1 MKVKSLFKVAGIVL
15 AALFAVSM
23 FASASA
29 SAAHWSVCLAEHSGT
44 TTTKWSSAQCST
56 AKATGGFE
64 WSEVAGTEA
73 AKVVSQTIELTD
85 TKVPLIGS
93 TTVICAAGSGEGTGA
108 VGPGKFGRINST
120 KVNSPSTNCKGS
132 GGCKS
137 AGIKVVEARNT
148 PWQTELVET
157 ESKVLAIITSTGAGE
172 PGWEVKC
179 ENILGSETTD
189 ICLAEPEKPEKA
201 QLLNVATGTE
211 LLVLGTFEKAHKAK
225 CEEGGKESGEV
236 GGSVANL
243 LTSGAA
249 LSALLH

>member
-1 MKVKSLFKVAGIVL
+1 MKVKSLFKVAGIIL

-29 SAAHWSVCLAEHSGT
+29 SAAHWSVCLKTNTGT
-44 TTTKWSSAQCST
+44 TTTKWASAQCE
-56 AKATGGFE
+56 KAESGGGFE
-64 WSEVAGTEA
+64 WSELKGTEA
-73 AKVVSQTIELTD
+73 GKVVSQTIELTD

-93 TTVICAAGSGEGTGA
+93 TTVICASGSGEGTGA

-120 KVNSPSTNCKGS
+120 KVKEPATNCKGS

-137 AGIKVVEARNT
+137 AGIKAVNAVDT

-157 ESKVLAIITSTGAGE
+157 ESKVLAIITGTGNGE

-189 ICLAEPEKPEKA
+189 TCLAEAGKEEKV
-201 QLLNVATGTE
+201 QLKNVATGTE
-211 LLVLGTFEKAHKAK
+211 LLVLGTFETAHKAK
-225 CEEGGKESGEV
+225 CTEGGAESGEV
-236 GGSVANL
+236 AGSVANL

-249 LSALLH
+249 GSALLK